1 MPELFVNGKDAVAV
15 AVLQELEGH
24 GGGALLAVFDAASGA
39 EAALAAERDKLHLP
53 ALGAGIHG
61 PAKGRVA
68 AAYHLFDVLHFNGP
82 RMEGVLNYFIVVFK
96 NLLQDVHGIIM
107 R

>member
-15 AVLQELEGH
+15 VVLQELEVH
-24 GGGALLAVFDAASGA
+24 GGGALLAVFDAA
-39 EAALAAERDKLHLP
+39 
-53 ALGAGIHG
+53 
-61 PAKGRVA
+61 
-68 AAYHLFDVLHFNGP
+68 AYHLFDVLHFNSPG
-82 RMEGVLNYFIVVFK
+82 MEGILNYFIVVIK